1 MDLEKLES
9 FIMLARVKNFTEAA
23 DNLYI
28 SQPALSKR
36 IRSLEAELRV
46 PLFNRIGK
54 KTFLTSEGEYFYKY
68 AKNTVASYNLLLEHI
83 SQLRNLEKGT
93 LKFGATNF
101 IGVYLMPQI
110 ILEFTKKYPNIDIQ
124 MTINSSKNII
134 SLLENNELEFIFISD
149 YILDENNQFVSRKLT
164 SDRLKLIVSKDNP
177 LANKTLCSI
186 EEIEGQKYITKGGKS
201 SQTKFLSKIFD
212 KAGYELS
219 NKLIINNQEAIKE
232 AVCQNIGFGIMSE
245 KAVEKELRD
254 GSIKTLEIEGF
265 DLSRDIEYVYI
276 KDLFLT
282 PAAKEFIRIANEIY
296 KGEDLEIV

>member
-68 AKNTVASYNLLLEHI
+68 AKNAVASYNLLLEHI
-83 SQLRNLEKGT
+83 SQLRNIEKGT

-296 KGEDLEIV
+296 KGEDLETV